1 MLSDNILRTVINISR
16 SLIYGRS
23 HLHSFDS
30 VMGDGV
36 YLVSGV
42 YLRLVLTSYVFFL
55 VIYSDGMSNQHTAIL
70 SPSRKAA

>member
-1 MLSDNILRTVINISR
+1 
-16 SLIYGRS
+16 
-23 HLHSFDS
+23 
-30 VMGDGV
+30 MGDGV

-55 VIYSDGMSNQHTAIL
+55 VVYSDGMSDNRPQHTAIL